1 VLEGRSVL
9 TPEEKNFMALTSTG
23 LETIPF
29 LIGGKWISDTPAH
42 FTHINPATGEPN
54 YSICAATE
62 EHIEEAVRSAH
73 EAALKPSWR
82 HMLPHERARIL
93 HRIADLMIERSDV
106 LARCQML
113 ENGKVWKECKNQV
126 INGAAT
132 FRFCA
137 AAIETLGS
145 EITPPRGNY
154 LSMTVYE
161 PWGVVAAITPWNS
174 PITLSS
180 NKIAAALAAGNGVV
194 LKPASYTPTCGI
206 ELGRICLDAGVPP
219 GILNVSPGAGS
230 KIGDALVSH
239 PLVRMVSFTGGT
251 EVGRRISELAGKKL
265 ITTVLELGGKSP
277 HIVFAD
283 ANLKAAADAVTVAIF
298 EGTGQS
304 CTAGSRL
311 FVQRKVRDEFIE
323 MVLERARVLRV
334 GKPDAPGSQLGPLAS
349 FAQRDF
355 VESMVEGSRREGA
368 EILIGGARPSDPD
381 LQKGAFYMPTI
392 ATRITNRS
400 PIAQQ
405 EIFGPVLCAFPFDD
419 EEDLMQQANDTS
431 YGLASGI
438 WTADYKRAWRVARAL
453 EAGMVWINTYKQ
465 FSTASPFGGFK
476 DSGIGREKGLMGIR
490 TYQQVKS
497 LFWSMSDSFD
507 GGFSIAK

>member
-1 VLEGRSVL
+1 
-9 TPEEKNFMALTSTG
+9 MSTVAG
-23 LETIPF
+23 VKPVPF
-29 LIGGKWISDTPAH
+29 LIGGKWIQDTPSYI
-42 FTHINPATGEPN
+42 THVNPATGEVN
-54 YSICAATE
+54 YQVCAGTE
-62 EHIEEAVRSAH
+62 EHIDAAVKTAH
-73 EAALKPSWR
+73 TAARKAEWR
-82 HMLPHERARIL
+82 GMLPHKRAEIL
-93 HRIADLMIERSDV
+93 HKIADLMIERSDL

-174 PITLSS
+174 PITLTC

-194 LKPASYTPTCGI
+194 LKPASYTPTSGI
-206 ELGRICLDAGVPP
+206 ELGRIALEAGVPA
-219 GILNVSPGAGS
+219 GVLNVVPGAGS
-230 KIGDALVSH
+230 KIGDALVTH

-251 EVGRRISELAGKKL
+251 EVGRRISELAGKK
-265 ITTVLELGGKSP
+265 IIPAVLELGGKSP
-277 HIVFAD
+277 HIIFAD
-283 ANLKAAADAVTVAIF
+283 ANLQAAAEAATVAIF

-311 FVQRKVRDEFIE
+311 FVERKVYDE
-323 MVLERARVLRV
+323 VLAMIMERARALRV
-334 GKPDAPGSQLGPLAS
+334 DLPDAPGAQLGPSAS

-355 VESMVEGSRREGA
+355 VEKMVEGARQDGA
-368 EILIGGARPSDPD
+368 EILIGGSRPSDPR
-381 LQKGAFYMPTI
+381 LAKGAFYLPTI
-392 ATRITNRS
+392 VTGITNES
-400 PIAQQ
+400 TIAQQ
-405 EIFGPVLCAFPFDD
+405 EIFGPVLCAMPFDNED
-419 EEDLMQQANDTS
+419 DLMQQANDTA

-465 FSTASPFGGFK
+465 FSTAAPFGGFK
-476 DSGIGREKGLMGIR
+476 DSGLGREKGLQGIR
-490 TYQQVKS
+490 TYQQVKTM
-497 LFWSMSDSFD
+497 FWSMSDTFD

>member
-1 VLEGRSVL
+1 
-9 TPEEKNFMALTSTG
+9 MALTSTSTN
-23 LETIPF
+23 LSTIPF
-29 LIGGKWISDTPAH
+29 LIGGKWISDTSAH
-42 FTHINPATGEPN
+42 FTHINPATGEAN
-54 YSICAATE
+54 YNICAATE
-62 EHIEEAVRSAH
+62 AHLDEAVQSAH
-73 EAALKPSWR
+73 EAARRPSWR
-82 HMLPHERARIL
+82 NMLPHERARIL

-132 FRFCA
+132 FRYCA

-174 PITLSS
+174 PITLSC

-206 ELGRICLDAGVPP
+206 ELGRVALDAGVPP
-219 GILNVSPGAGS
+219 GILNVIPGSGS

-277 HIVFAD
+277 HIVFPDAD
-283 ANLKAAADAVTVAIF
+283 LNAAADAVTVAIF

-311 FVQRKVRDEFIE
+311 FVQRKIIDEFIS
-323 MVLERARVLRV
+323 MVMERARKLRV
-334 GKPDAPGSQLGPLAS
+334 GRPDSPDAQLGPLAS
-349 FAQRDF
+349 FGQREF
-355 VESMVEGSRREGA
+355 VESIVDGARREGA

-381 LQKGAFYMPTI
+381 LEKGAFYMPTMV
-392 ATRITNRS
+392 TGITNSS

-405 EIFGPVLCAFPFDD
+405 EIFGPVLCVLPFDD
-419 EEDLMQQANDTS
+419 EEDLMRQANDTS

-438 WTADYKRAWRVARAL
+438 WTSDYKRAWRVARGL

-497 LFWSMSDSFD
+497 MFWSMSDSFD

>member
-1 VLEGRSVL
+1 M
-9 TPEEKNFMALTSTG
+9 PLTST
-23 LETIPF
+23 EPKTIPF
-29 LIGGKWISDTPAH
+29 LIGGKWISDTPTYI
-42 FTHINPATGEPN
+42 THINPATGEAN
-54 YSICAATE
+54 YRVCAATE
-62 EHIEEAVRSAH
+62 DHLDEAVRSAH
-73 EAALKPSWR
+73 EAAKQPAWR

-93 HRIADLMIERSDV
+93 HRIADLMIERSDL
-106 LARCQML
+106 LARCQMV

-174 PITLSS
+174 PITLTS
-180 NKIAAALAAGNGVV
+180 NKVAAALAAGNGVV

-206 ELGRICLDAGVPP
+206 ELGRIALDAGVPP
-219 GILNVSPGAGS
+219 GILNVIPGAGS
-230 KIGDALVSH
+230 AIGDALVSH

-277 HIVFAD
+277 HIIFPD
-283 ANLKAAADAVTVAIF
+283 ANLNAAVDAVTVAIF

-311 FVQRKVRDEFIE
+311 FVHRTISDQITS
-323 MVLERARVLRV
+323 MILERTQRLRV
-334 GKPDAPGSQLGPLAS
+334 GMPDTPGAQLGPLAS
-349 FAQRDF
+349 FAQRQF
-355 VESMVEGSRREGA
+355 VEGIVEGARRDGA
-368 EILIGGARPSDPD
+368 QILIGGARPSDPD
-381 LQKGAFYMPTI
+381 LARGAFYMPTVV
-392 ATRITNRS
+392 AGITNSS
-400 PIAQQ
+400 PIARQ
-405 EIFGPVLCAFPFDD
+405 EIFGPVLSVLPFDD
-419 EEDLMQQANDTS
+419 EEDLIRQANDTS

-497 LFWSMSDSFD
+497 LFWSLSDTFD
-507 GGFSIAK
+507 GGFSMAK

>member
-1 VLEGRSVL
+1 MS
-9 TPEEKNFMALTSTG
+9 TATG
-23 LETIPF
+23 LKPIPF
-29 LIGGKWISDTPAH
+29 LIGGEWIQDTPSTI
-42 FTHINPATGEPN
+42 THVNPATGEVN
-54 YSICAATE
+54 YEICAGTE
-62 EHIEEAVRSAH
+62 AHIDTAVRVAH
-73 EAALKPSWR
+73 EAASKPAWR
-82 HMLPHERARIL
+82 NMLPHVRAQIL
-93 HRIADLMIERSDV
+93 NKIADLMIERSDL

-132 FRFCA
+132 FRYCA

-174 PITLSS
+174 PITLTC

-194 LKPASYTPTCGI
+194 LKPASYTPTSGI
-206 ELGRICLDAGVPP
+206 ELGRIALDAGVPP
-219 GILNVSPGAGS
+219 GVMNVVPGAGG
-230 KIGDALVSH
+230 KIGDALVTH

-251 EVGRRISELAGKKL
+251 EVGRRISELAGKK
-265 ITTVLELGGKSP
+265 IIPAVLELGGKSP

-283 ANLKAAADAVTVAIF
+283 ADLKAAADAATVAIF

-311 FVQRKVRDEFIE
+311 FVERKVYDELIA
-323 MVLERARVLRV
+323 MIIERARVLRV
-334 GKPDAPGSQLGPLAS
+334 DLPDAPNAQLGPSAS
-349 FAQRDF
+349 FSQREFIEKIVDGAR
-355 VESMVEGSRREGA
+355 EEGA
-368 EILIGGARPSDPD
+368 EILIGGKRPSDPR
-381 LQKGAFYMPTI
+381 LEKGAFYMPTI
-392 ATRITNRS
+392 VAGITNKS
-400 PIAQQ
+400 KIAQQ
-405 EIFGPVLCAFPFDD
+405 EIFGPVLCALPFDD
-419 EEDLMQQANDTS
+419 EDDLIRQANDS
-431 YGLASGI
+431 DYGLASGI

-453 EAGMVWINTYKQ
+453 DAGMVWINTYKQ

-476 DSGIGREKGLMGIR
+476 ESGLGREKGLQGIR
-490 TYQQVKS
+490 TYQQVKA
-497 LFWSMSDSFD
+497 LFWSMSDTFD

>member
-1 VLEGRSVL
+1 MPTVAGVK
-9 TPEEKNFMALTSTG
+9 PV
-23 LETIPF
+23 PF
-29 LIGGKWISDTPAH
+29 LIGGQWIQDTPSYIRH
-42 FTHINPATGEPN
+42 VNPATGEVN
-54 YSICAATE
+54 YQVCAGTE
-62 EHIEEAVRSAH
+62 EHIDAAVKTAH
-73 EAALKPSWR
+73 TAARKAEWR
-82 HMLPHERARIL
+82 GMLPHKRAEIL
-93 HRIADLMIERSDV
+93 HKIADLMIERSDL

-132 FRFCA
+132 FRYCA

-174 PITLSS
+174 PITLTC

-194 LKPASYTPTCGI
+194 LKPSSYTPTSGI
-206 ELGRICLDAGVPP
+206 ELGRIALDAGVPA
-219 GILNVSPGAGS
+219 GVLNVVPGAGS
-230 KIGDALVSH
+230 KIGDALVTH

-251 EVGRRISELAGKKL
+251 EVGRRISELAGKK
-265 ITTVLELGGKSP
+265 IIPAVLELGGKSP
-277 HIVFAD
+277 HIIFAD
-283 ANLKAAADAVTVAIF
+283 ANLKAAADAATVAIF

-311 FVQRKVRDEFIE
+311 FVERKVYDE
-323 MVLERARVLRV
+323 VLSMIMERARALRV
-334 GKPDAPGSQLGPLAS
+334 DLPDAPGAQLGPSAS

-355 VESMVEGSRREGA
+355 VEKMVEGARGEGA
-368 EILIGGARPSDPD
+368 EILIGGSRPSDPR
-381 LQKGAFYMPTI
+381 LAKGAFYLPTI
-392 ATRITNRS
+392 VTGVTNKS
-400 PIAQQ
+400 TIAQQ
-405 EIFGPVLCAFPFDD
+405 EIFGPVLCAMPFDNED
-419 EEDLMQQANDTS
+419 DLMQQANDTT

-453 EAGMVWINTYKQ
+453 DAGMVWINTYKQ
-465 FSTASPFGGFK
+465 FSTAAPFGGFK
-476 DSGIGREKGLMGIR
+476 DSGLGREKGLQGIR
-490 TYQQVKS
+490 TYQQVKTM
-497 LFWSMSDSFD
+497 FWSMSDTFD